1 MKKASFFVSFVAA
14 ALVVTGCGEESS
26 VERVDETEDATE
38 VAAAEEDESAT
49 EESEGKS
56 DVGTRDNPL
65 AIGERVTVEY
75 NDLFYGNVSLDVEL
89 LEVISGDEAAERVQD
104 GNPFNEEAGENE
116 EYVLAKFYVKAHE
129 IEEEPFD
136 LNHAQF
142 DAVSS
147 TGNAYDEF
155 ISVSGL
161 EPELSNELY
170 AGAEREGYTY
180 FLVDKDDENPLAA
193 FKRRTD
199 AELWFQLRAE

>member
-1 MKKASFFVSFVAA
+1 M
-14 ALVVTGCGEESS
+14 
-26 VERVDETEDATE
+26 ERVEETEEATE
-38 VAAAEEDESAT
+38 VTADAEVEATEEEEEEET

-147 TGNAYDEF
+147 TGNAYDGF

-161 EPELSNELY
+161 EPDLSNELY
-170 AGAEREGYTY
+170 SGAEREGYTY